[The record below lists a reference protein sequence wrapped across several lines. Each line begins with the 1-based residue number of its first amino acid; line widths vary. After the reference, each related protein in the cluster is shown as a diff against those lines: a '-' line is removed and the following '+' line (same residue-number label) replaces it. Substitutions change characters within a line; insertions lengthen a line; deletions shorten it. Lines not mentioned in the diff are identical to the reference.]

1 MAAELIP
8 LEQALEHL
16 LSKAAPLDET
26 ETVLISD
33 TLGRVL
39 ASDLT
44 VPVDV
49 PPADKSAVD
58 GYALCCADLGS
69 DATLAVSARITA
81 GQQPAP
87 LEPGTAARIFTGASI
102 PAGADAV
109 IMQENVDTTPE
120 GIRATNE
127 IAPAQNITRQGQDLA
142 AGSLALARGARIRPQ
157 EMGLI
162 ASLGLDRVLAFRKL
176 RVAVLTTGDELVE
189 PGQPLQPGH
198 LRCRRSDRAHRGHVP
213 GGDRRLLRRRRR
225 RRHPALC
232 RSVPGV
238 SGSALRHA
246 DRAGRRR
253 RHHQRDRGAR
263 LRGHS

>member
-1 MAAELIP
+1 MAGELIP

-16 LSKAAPLDET
+16 LSKAEPLDET

-44 VPVDV
+44 VPADV

-58 GYALCCADLGS
+58 GYALCCADLGG
-69 DATLAVSARITA
+69 DATLAVSARIAA

-127 IAPAQNITRQGQDLA
+127 IAPAQNIRRQGQDLT

-162 ASLGLDRVLAFRKL
+162 ASLGLDRVPAYRK
-176 RVAVLTTGDELVE
+176 
-189 PGQPLQPGH
+189 
-198 LRCRRSDRAHRGHVP
+198 
-213 GGDRRLLRRRRR
+213 
-225 RRHPALC
+225 
-232 RSVPGV
+232 
-238 SGSALRHA
+238 
-246 DRAGRRR
+246 
-253 RHHQRDRGAR
+253 
-263 LRGHS
+263 